1 MTESTAFAP
10 VRVGVVGAGMW
21 ARTAHIPMHTSP
33 GPTVLTGVWAR
44 ATGARDRLRAE
55 GVPVFDTFDA
65 LLDASEAVDFAVPPT
80 VQPSLAIRAAGA
92 GRHVL
97 LEKPSAIDPG
107 EGRRLAEAVAE
118 SGVASA
124 LTLTR
129 RYHPVVRR
137 FLEAVHALEALPTGV
152 AGIHVHG
159 GFLTGGFVADPSGW
173 RDDLGA
179 LVDLGPHLLDLAE
192 QVAGPIVRVKVR
204 DHGGYTAI
212 DADHAGGALGQYAVS
227 GSVRTPAAT
236 TLTAYGPAGREQL
249 DTHGLDMAPAFEQ
262 LREEFARAARTG
274 SPVTVDADRGAELA
288 ELIDACRRSLAE
300 PASFIDV
307 RRKK

>member
-1 MTESTAFAP
+1 MTESAQFAP
-10 VRVGVVGAGMW
+10 LGVGVVGAGMW

-44 ATGARDRLRAE
+44 ATDARERLQAD

-65 LLDASEAVDFAVPPT
+65 LLEASEAVDFAVPPT
-80 VQPSLAIRAAGA
+80 VQSSLAMRAVHA

-97 LEKPSAIDPG
+97 LEKPSAIDPADAWQ
-107 EGRRLAEAVAE
+107 LADAVAA
-118 SGVASA
+118 SGVVSA

-129 RYHPVVRR
+129 RFHPVVRR
-137 FLEAVHALEALPTGV
+137 FLETVNALEAPPTGV
-152 AGIHVHG
+152 AGVHVHG
-159 GFLTGGFVADPSGW
+159 GFLTGGFVAEPSGW
-173 RDDLGA
+173 RDELGA

-192 QVAGPIVRVKVR
+192 QVAGPILRVKVR

-212 DADHAGGALGQYAVS
+212 DADHASGALGQYAVS

-236 TLTAYGPAGREQL
+236 TLTAYGPAGREEL
-249 DTHGLDMAPAFEQ
+249 DTRGLDMAPAFDQ

-300 PASFIDV
+300 QASFIDV
-307 RRKK
+307 HRKK